1 MPGATHR
8 GEFSKPSHKI
18 SPVQILLPTNPAQ
31 RVVDPPCAVASL
43 VRDPVTILLK
53 LYLPSAGA
61 TATRERTQS
70 FSPDSWSGKLC
81 VKEEPRVQEK
91 LRKQA
96 PGTLNL

>member
-1 MPGATHR
+1 MENSPNQAT
-8 GEFSKPSHKI
+8 KL
-18 SPVQILLPTNPAQ
+18 VQYKFCCPLTPAQ
-31 RVVDPPCAVASL
+31 RVVDPPCTVASL
-43 VRDPVTILLK
+43 VLDPVTILLE
-53 LYLPSAGA
+53 LSLPSAGA

-91 LRKQA
+91 LGKQA